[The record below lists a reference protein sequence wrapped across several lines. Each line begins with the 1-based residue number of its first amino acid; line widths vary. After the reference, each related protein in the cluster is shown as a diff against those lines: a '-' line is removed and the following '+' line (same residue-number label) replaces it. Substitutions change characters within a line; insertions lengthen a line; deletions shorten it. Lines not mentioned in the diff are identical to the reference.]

1 MYFSEFPKIFYD
13 LPIKGSETT
22 LQVLTDITVNVRVRK
37 EILEN
42 ITLYDEY
49 DIKDSETP
57 EIIAEKYYGNP
68 EYHWIIML
76 VNERYDYH
84 NDFPLSSEELYLNS
98 INKYGSVANLDQVH
112 HYEKD
117 GLTVQAQGVLKVND
131 TVYNQIKVN
140 DIVQNPHVFG
150 RVLTK
155 SVDQTNYYI
164 SVQIEKGKFVAGEN
178 LIISGIRENEVTGDK
193 EYAYL
198 DTYIIPQNAF
208 TLATGYFPI
217 TNYQHEDIQNEK
229 KRRIKLISPQLI
241 QQVVKEL
248 RTLIG
253 E

>member
-1 MYFSEFPKIFYD
+1 
-13 LPIKGSETT
+13 
-22 LQVLTDITVNVRVRK
+22 
-37 EILEN
+37 
-42 ITLYDEY
+42 
-49 DIKDSETP
+49 
-57 EIIAEKYYGNP
+57 
-68 EYHWIIML
+68 
-76 VNERYDYH
+76 
-84 NDFPLSSEELYLNS
+84 LYLNS
-98 INKYGSVANLDQVH
+98 IDKYGSVANLDQVH